1 MAAATRVLTWSV
13 DRSGGSTFTVAVP
26 HDAGRYVLSIIKMTD
41 DGDVGAAS
49 IALTVQ

>member
-1 MAAATRVLTWSV
+1 VLTWRV
-13 DRSGGSTFTVAVP
+13 DRSTGASFDVPVP

-41 DGDVGAAS
+41 DGDVGAGS